1 MKIYLS
7 SKANKQLRKIPS
19 SMYNLIFEEIKDL
32 EENPFPGGAKKLS
45 GRDGWRIRIG
55 DYRILYTADVKKKE
69 LTVLSV
75 GHRKEV
81 YRY

>member
-1 MKIYLS
+1 MKVYLS
-7 SKANKQLRKIPS
+7 SKADRQLRKIPN
-19 SMYNLIFEEIKDL
+19 SMYDLILEKIKDL
-32 EENPFPGGAKKLS
+32 EENPFPAGAKKLS
-45 GRDGWRIRIG
+45 GRDGWRIRTG